1 MKTWVI
7 SDTHLFHTKMTELC
21 GRPEDFTALIVRNW
35 SNMVGPEDVVY
46 HLGDVGFYK
55 KGEFSGLIRGLPG
68 TKILIRG
75 NHDKFP
81 VAWYLDN
88 GFIAVMDRA
97 VVNVV
102 YRKGIKKPMNRYYR
116 VLLSHKP
123 IKIGQSSFGDVD
135 FNVHGHFHNNSPHYW
150 EAPLLRVLTPKHLLF
165 ALEDTAYKP
174 LDLAAAL
181 KHGQLLPTQGR
192 IGVKQ

>member
-1 MKTWVI
+1 
-7 SDTHLFHTKMTELC
+7 
-21 GRPEDFTALIVRNW
+21 
-35 SNMVGPEDVVY
+35 
-46 HLGDVGFYK
+46 
-55 KGEFSGLIRGLPG
+55 
-68 TKILIRG
+68 
-75 NHDKFP
+75 
-81 VAWYLDN
+81 
-88 GFIAVMDRA
+88 MDRA

>member
-21 GRPEDFTALIVRNW
+21 GRPEDFTEQIVMNW
-35 SNMVGPEDVVY
+35 NNMVAPDDLVY

-55 KGEFSGLIRGLPG
+55 KCECAGLMSGLPG

-75 NHDKFP
+75 NHDTFP
-81 VAWYLDN
+81 VKWYLDH

-97 VVNVV
+97 VVNVM
-102 YRKGIKKPMNRYYR
+102 YKKGIKKPMNRYFR

-123 IKIGQSSFGDVD
+123 IKIGDCAFGPVD
-135 FNVHGHFHNNSPHYW
+135 YNVHGHFHNNSSHYW

-165 ALEDTAYKP
+165 ALEETEYKP

-181 KHGQLLPTQGR
+181 KFGKLPVTQDR
-192 IGVKQ
+192 VGVKQ

>member
-7 SDTHLFHTKMTELC
+7 SDTHLFHIKMTELC

-35 SNMVGPEDVVY
+35 NNMVGSDDLVY

-68 TKILIRG
+68 HKILIRG
-75 NHDKFP
+75 NHDQFP
-81 VAWYLDN
+81 VKWYMEN
-88 GFIAVMDRA
+88 GFMAVMDRA

-102 YRKGIKKPMNRYYR
+102 YSKGIKKPMNRYFR

-123 IKIGQSSFGDVD
+123 MTIGKSSFGEVD
-135 FNVHGHFHNNSPHYW
+135 YNVHGHFHNNSSHYW
-150 EAPLLRVLTPKHLLF
+150 ERPLLRVLTPKHLLF
-165 ALEDTAYKP
+165 SLEETEYKP

-181 KHGQLLPTQGR
+181 KHGLLPVTQDR
-192 IGVKQ
+192 VGVNR

>member
-81 VAWYLDN
+81 VAW
-88 GFIAVMDRA
+88 
-97 VVNVV
+97 
-102 YRKGIKKPMNRYYR
+102 
-116 VLLSHKP
+116 
-123 IKIGQSSFGDVD
+123 
-135 FNVHGHFHNNSPHYW
+135 
-150 EAPLLRVLTPKHLLF
+150 
-165 ALEDTAYKP
+165 
-174 LDLAAAL
+174 
-181 KHGQLLPTQGR
+181 
-192 IGVKQ
+192 